1 MVFSLNV
8 GLMYIE
14 KNKEADER
22 YQASLKQEKGQFVP
36 LNITHIKLFLACNF
50 LML

>member
-8 GLMYIE
+8 ELMHIE

-22 YQASLKQEKGQFVP
+22 FPASLKQEKGQFVP
-36 LNITHIKLFLACNF
+36 LNISHIKLFLACNF